1 MIQCRF
7 KLKYGALSKVNGVFL
22 NSKRWLCW
30 HTHEPTLNTINSR
43 KLYSSIMI
51 NSHVLQLINDVLQ
64 HKYIHLLLVISE
76 LVYSSSIHGFT
87 LTKDNLACCQT
98 G

>member
-1 MIQCRF
+1 
-7 KLKYGALSKVNGVFL
+7 
-22 NSKRWLCW
+22 
-30 HTHEPTLNTINSR
+30 
-43 KLYSSIMI
+43 MI
-51 NSHVLQLINDVLQ
+51 NSHVLRLINDVLQ